1 MLDLD
6 TLDSEF
12 SRIVKSADGK
22 TSVAPQLA
30 KAYDVFPH
38 SFRASLV
45 AQLVKNLPAMWETW
59 DRSLGWEDC
68 LEKGK
73 ATHSSILA

>member
-30 KAYDVFPH
+30 KAYDEIG
-38 SFRASLV
+38 RAHV
-45 AQLVKNLPAMWETW
+45 
-59 DRSLGWEDC
+59 
-68 LEKGK
+68 
-73 ATHSSILA
+73 